1 MLSKISALALIASVQ
16 AAPTATPTCNPVAPI
31 TCTDYPTYRTAIPV
45 GTVAATTAG
54 AVTLGGAGYACV
66 RNNFAYVWPMT
77 RGAGGI
83 AADPAYGN
91 VRAFYTTAV
100 NQIGTVATTA
110 ATAATDNSGCCA
122 SAETA
127 CLASNADAGTAY
139 TGVVV
144 SRITKATTGT
154 DSAYAY
160 TAFHPDFLLAATYQ
174 LSTGTTFGATQSDTA
189 GWCDP

>member
-16 AAPTATPTCNPVAPI
+16 AAVTPVPTCNPAAPI
-31 TCTDYPTYRTAIPV
+31 TCTDYPTYRTTIPTTGAV
-45 GTVAATTAG
+45 TANTAG
-54 AVTLGGAGYACV
+54 AVTLGNAGYACV

-77 RGAGGI
+77 RGTNGI
-83 AADPAYGN
+83 AADPGSGT
-91 VRAFYTTAV
+91 VRSFYTTAL
-100 NQIGTVATTA
+100 NQIGTATTTT
-110 ATAATDNSGCCA
+110 ATTVTDNAGCCA

-144 SRITKATTGT
+144 SRITPGASG
-154 DSAYAY
+154 DNAYAY
-160 TAFHPDFLLAATYQ
+160 TAFHNDFLLAATYQ
-174 LSTGTTFGATQSDTA
+174 LSTATSGATQSATA

>member
-16 AAPTATPTCNPVAPI
+16 TAVTPVPTCNPVAPI
-31 TCTDYPTYRTAIPV
+31 TCTDYPTYRTVIP
-45 GTVAATTAG
+45 TTTTAATTAG

-83 AADPAYGN
+83 AADPVSAV
-91 VRAFYTTAV
+91 VRAFYTAAV
-100 NQIGTVATTA
+100 NQIGTATLTTATTA
-110 ATAATDNSGCCA
+110 ADNAGCCA